1 MKAIKNKFLTLV
13 KLKSLEESINFLSN
27 YSFKENLFNE
37 SEALMNYIK
46 NDDGSIDL
54 ESTEMFNQ
62 IGILNDMRK
71 NLIKKLLNKKIS

>member
-71 NLIKKLLNKKIS
+71 NLIKKLLNKKSL